1 MVRRGSK
8 LASTGLVLL
17 LGLALTGCG
26 KDDNSTRDSTPV
38 KIAVDVRGE
47 TVTPNGE
54 RVKVKRGQP
63 IEFDVSADGSGELHV
78 HSEPAQSFKYK
89 AGSSTFRLTPI
100 DIPGVVEVEEEDLGK
115 VIVQLEVR

>member
-1 MVRRGSK
+1 MVRSGSK

-17 LGLALTGCG
+17 LGLALAGCG
-26 KDDNSTRDSTPV
+26 NDEEPAKDSPLV
-38 KIAVDVRGE
+38 KIAVSVRGD

-54 RVKVKRGQP
+54 RIKVKRGQP
-63 IEFDVSADGSGELHV
+63 IEFNISADGSGELHV

-100 DIPGVVEVEEEDLGK
+100 DIPGIVEVEEEDLGK
-115 VIVQLEVR
+115 SIIQLEVR